1 MSIGDDERKL
11 LEQALNYGWPEI
23 QRHLIE
29 EAAKAQSQEGDPYE
43 PYWTTESDGTRTL
56 HASPDSWWLKELRR
70 EDVIIQLPGVAI
82 MNSAEWTVDSIVST
96 LIEGYGSFGEPDDDL
111 FTEEHILA
119 HIERFPWGQFMAIRL
134 GGMGA
139 GHAVG
144 MAATMRTSR
153 PPTEAVLPWPE
164 AIGDMRLGAHES
176 DGDWLYGVEMA
187 VRPMYRRHGIGT
199 ALYAARFAL
208 ARHLNLRGWYAVG
221 MLMGYKDH
229 AGKMDVT
236 EYGEKVVAGALKD
249 PTVTMQMNRGFRAE
263 RVVTEYVD
271 EPDAGNAGV
280 LIVWENPEYEA

>member
-1 MSIGDDERKL
+1 MPASEDERKA
-11 LEQALNYGWPEI
+11 LEQALNYDWPEI

-29 EAAKAQSQEGDPYE
+29 EAAKAQSQESDPYE

-56 HASPDSWWLKELRR
+56 HASPDSWWLREFRR

-82 MNSAEWTVDSIVST
+82 MNSADWNVDSVVAT
-96 LIEGYGSFGEPDDDL
+96 LRQGYGAGYGQDHDDL
-111 FTEEHILA
+111 FTETHIRA
-119 HIERFPWGQFMAIRL
+119 HIERFPLGQFMAIRL

-153 PPTEAVLPWPE
+153 PPTEAVLPWRE

-229 AGKMDVT
+229 ADEMDVV

-249 PTVTMQMNRGFRAE
+249 PDGDDAV
-263 RVVTEYVD
+263 
-271 EPDAGNAGV
+271 EPGLSGGAGGDR
-280 LIVWENPEYEA
+280 LCR